1 MSCFREIQSFKATVL
16 FFSILLF
23 TTAHAQLSMPKIFG
37 NYLVLQRGYSVV
49 IWGKA
54 SAASGNVVKI
64 ADIRSNTTTTEHSC
78 RKVFLHPVKAGSP
91 CRFSVTEN
99 MQCQSSITFEDMMV
113 GDVWLASDQSNM
125 ELEVKQSDR
134 AKAGIAQANY
144 PFVGLLKVAQDKSLE
159 PINDIHQ
166 LLKSTES
173 SNPLA
178 VRNALDDNPQSSL
191 TNQRDC
197 PRFLSEQIIG
207 KINKT

>member
-1 MSCFREIQSFKATVL
+1 M
-16 FFSILLF
+16 LLRLS
-23 TTAHAQLSMPKIFG
+23 QLSMPKVFG
-37 NYLVLQRGYSVV
+37 NLMVLQRDATIVM
-49 IWGKA
+49 WGKA
-54 SAASGNVVKI
+54 SAGSNIVVKI
-64 ADIRSNTTTTEHSC
+64 ADIQSNTTTTEHGD
-78 RKVFLHPVKAGSP
+78 RKIFLPPMKAAGP
-91 CRFSVTEN
+91 YTCSVTEN
-99 MQCQSSITFEDMMV
+99 AQYQSSIIFEDMMV

-197 PRFLSEQIIG
+197 PCFLSEQIIE
-207 KINKT
+207 KINNTE